1 MLPPR
6 LAGIKRRIESKLSH
20 SRTVEEKELLVEL
33 ISLDDKITNEDID
46 FAENRSRTA
55 VIAGPGGSCPCCGR

>member
-6 LAGIKRRIESKLSH
+6 LAGIKRRIESKPSH
-20 SRTVEEKELLVEL
+20 NRTVEEEELLAEL
-33 ISLDDKITNEDID
+33 ISLDSKITSESIE
-46 FAENRSRTA
+46 FGEYRRKTA